1 MLHAPLVISTAKL
14 DIGSLLTSNP
24 SPPRQNPTPTTRP
37 PPFSRS
43 TSVPSST
50 VQFPIVASPSTSS
63 ASHYSTST
71 APPQGYSQ
79 IQTAPLGGRQP
90 ASGASSKRG
99 PPINP
104 DPLVSPDQK
113 RQKKWTARE
122 NALLVSL
129 RGANVKWGDIS
140 KQIPG
145 RSNTSC
151 RLRYQNYVEKDTAWT
166 DEKKDKLARLYER
179 YVSILPRSRLAFIVL
194 PSVIFSHIL
203 LPHINRI
210 ILSKPK
216 LTLPPTALNRTSGA
230 A

>member
-1 MLHAPLVISTAKL
+1 
-14 DIGSLLTSNP
+14 
-24 SPPRQNPTPTTRP
+24 
-37 PPFSRS
+37 
-43 TSVPSST
+43 
-50 VQFPIVASPSTSS
+50 
-63 ASHYSTST
+63 
-71 APPQGYSQ
+71 
-79 IQTAPLGGRQP
+79 
-90 ASGASSKRG
+90 
-99 PPINP
+99 
-104 DPLVSPDQK
+104 LVSPDQK

-194 PSVIFSHIL
+194 PSVIFSRIL